1 MGLFQE
7 IRETPERVRA
17 GKFMAAFFQDAP
29 LYVIDVM
36 HVSVGRDALAEGL
49 RSVGDKSG
57 LDPELLMQTL
67 MEKAMTSDAV
77 AERVAR
83 QIMGFA
89 SHWHANRLA
98 LELVRE

>member
-1 MGLFQE
+1 VQNG
-7 IRETPERVRA
+7 IISGDKGNPRA
-17 GKFMAAFFQDAP
+17 G
-29 LYVIDVM
+29 
-36 HVSVGRDALAEGL
+36 HGRE
-49 RSVGDKSG
+49 VQSG